1 MKGLIQVP
9 CGKIDKKET
18 LYQAVCRETRKEMK
32 LYTVPKY
39 LTKDDKFN
47 CDIYITN
54 ITREEKSQWM
64 ESEKN
69 EPWILYKQ
77 KEWNM
82 LVDQKEPTPSLITFK
97 RKIRNTA
104 LPKGKMSQHEKKI
117 HKIII
122 EECPT
127 CGKIVKKGDNYYCP
141 SQRKEVDPIILSN
154 EPWWDTYIQELET
167 EEKYR

>member
-1 MKGLIQVP
+1 
-9 CGKIDKKET
+9 
-18 LYQAVCRETRKEMK
+18 
-32 LYTVPKY
+32 
-39 LTKDDKFN
+39 
-47 CDIYITN
+47 
-54 ITREEKSQWM
+54 
-64 ESEKN
+64 
-69 EPWILYKQ
+69 
-77 KEWNM
+77 
-82 LVDQKEPTPSLITFK
+82 
-97 RKIRNTA
+97 
-104 LPKGKMSQHEKKI
+104 MSQHEEKI